1 MQCKN
6 YASRKAKMSNNSE
19 LREVLMKKKR
29 VKYLQINEEQI
40 NQEKQKSAEI
50 LLFRKDFSSLS
61 NVGTFVI
68 F

>member
-1 MQCKN
+1 
-6 YASRKAKMSNNSE
+6 
-19 LREVLMKKKR
+19 MKKKR